1 MKHILARVFK
11 GRLQAVLIA
20 SFSLVAAL
28 TVGLGTLV
36 TSRVIN
42 NYLASAEE
50 ERVARDMDLAQA
62 FYQLKLDEV
71 AAISHRLVLDPWVV
85 ENLQDADQGQSE
97 AIQVIDQEITNK
109 ITVLALGGTHL
120 ITVLDQ
126 KGDIITGQVLL
137 PDGTLQAIPSGENMM
152 DLPIVSQAF
161 SSQKDLA
168 STEVIPA
175 VFLQPIGLAQ
185 QASIQLL
192 QTPRAAPVPFDPR
205 EGTAGFTLTGVSLL
219 HDQTGKTIG
228 AVVTAY
234 LFNNDFTLV
243 DRIKQVAGVDT
254 VTIFFGDLRVS
265 TNVMTESGERAVG
278 TLVSQAV
285 RDVVLSSG
293 QDYVGR
299 AFVVNQ
305 MYITRYIP
313 LYDHSGRIVG
323 MLYVGALVSAFD
335 TLIHTFNER
344 VALIALVCILLAGI
358 IAVPI
363 TRLITQPITELVEA
377 NRRLAQGDMTVRVQP
392 SGSSELGLLGT
403 SFNHMAETLQH
414 AQQELLQKQ
423 RLASMG
429 QLAAGVAHEINNPLG
444 TILLYSDVLYKESP
458 EEDPRRGD
466 LKMIIDETNR
476 CKTIVADLL
485 NFARQHD
492 VMAKIMNLHDLLD
505 EALKGLI
512 KLPKFEGIR
521 VEKNYDPELPFIMAD
536 PDQLRQVFIILLD
549 NAADAIE
556 ASGTITL
563 STRPV
568 DEHWIEIRISDTG
581 CGIAEENLSKVF
593 SPFFTTKPLGQG
605 TGLGLSIAYG
615 IIKMHRGQISLQ
627 SKAGE
632 GTTVTITL
640 PMRQPLNDPTIDKS
654 SAYLNEL
661 IG

>member
-1 MKHILARVFK
+1 
-11 GRLQAVLIA
+11 LQAVLIA

-42 NYLASAEE
+42 NYLAAAEE
-50 ERVARDMDLAQA
+50 DRVARDMDLAKA

-85 ENLQDADQGQSE
+85 ENVQAATQGQGD
-97 AIQVIDQEITNK
+97 AIRVIDQEITNK

-126 KGDIITGQVLL
+126 SGKSITGQVLM
-137 PDGTLQAIPSGENMM
+137 PDGSIKTVAGGENMM
-152 DLPIVSQAF
+152 GIPIVSQAF
-161 SSQKDLA
+161 STQKDLA

-175 VFLQPIGLAQ
+175 NFLEPVGLAQ
-185 QASIQLL
+185 QAYIQLL
-192 QTPRAAPVPFDPR
+192 QTPRAAPEPYDLS
-205 EGTAGFTLTGVSLL
+205 EGSAGLTLTGVSLL
-219 HDQTGKTIG
+219 RDNQGAIIG

-265 TNVMTESGERAVG
+265 TNVMTESGQRAVG

-285 RDVVLSSG
+285 RDVVLANG

-335 TLIHTFNER
+335 ALVHTFNER
-344 VALIALVCILLAGI
+344 VAIIAFVCIILAGV

-363 TRLITQPITELVEA
+363 ARLITHPITELVDA
-377 NRRLAQGDMTVRVQP
+377 NQRLAQGDMAVRVQP

-403 SFNHMAETLQH
+403 SFNNMVETLQH
-414 AQQELLQKQ
+414 AQQELLHKD

-444 TILLYSDVLYKESP
+444 TILLYSDILYKEMP
-458 EEDPRRGD
+458 DDDPRRAD

-492 VMAKIMNLHDLLD
+492 VMAKVMNLNDLLD
-505 EALKGLI
+505 EVIRRLAKQS
-512 KLPKFEGIR
+512 KLEGIE
-521 VEKNYDPELPFIMAD
+521 VEKKYDLDLPFIMAD
-536 PDQLRQVFIILLD
+536 PDQLKQVFIILLD
-549 NAADAIE
+549 NAAEAIE
-556 ASGTITL
+556 TSGTITV

-568 DEHWIEIRISDTG
+568 DEHWVEILISDTG

-593 SPFFTTKPLGQG
+593 TPFFTTKPLGQG

-627 SKAGE
+627 SKLGD

-640 PMRQPLNDPTIDKS
+640 PMRQPLSNSKMERS
-654 SAYLNEL
+654 SADI

>member
-1 MKHILARVFK
+1 MKHFLSRLFK

-28 TVGLGTLV
+28 TVGVGTLV

-42 NYLASAEE
+42 NYLTAAED
-50 ERVARDMDLAQA
+50 ERVSRDMDLAKA

-85 ENLQDADQGQSE
+85 DNLPAADQGQRD
-97 AIQVIDQEITNK
+97 AIEIIDQEITNK

-126 KGDIITGQVLL
+126 KGNIVTGQVLM
-137 PDGTLQAIPSGENMM
+137 PDGSIKNVLSGENMM
-152 DLPIVSQAF
+152 GLPIVAQAF
-161 SSQKDLA
+161 SLQMDLA
-168 STEVIPA
+168 SSEVIPNN
-175 VFLQPIGLAQ
+175 FLQPVGLAQ

-192 QTPRAAPVPFDPR
+192 QTPRAAPEPFDSR
-205 EGTAGFTLTGVSLL
+205 EGSAGLTLTGVSLL
-219 HDQTGKTIG
+219 RDNTGTIIG

-265 TNVMTESGERAVG
+265 TNVMTESGDRAVG

-285 RDVVLSSG
+285 RDVVLING

-313 LYDHSGRIVG
+313 LYDHSGHIVG

-335 TLIHTFNER
+335 ALVHTFNER
-344 VALIALVCILLAGI
+344 VAIIAIVCIILAGV

-377 NRRLAQGDMTVRVQP
+377 NQRLAQGDMSVRVQP

-403 SFNHMAETLQH
+403 SFNNMVETLQRT
-414 AQQELLQKQ
+414 QQELLHKD

-444 TILLYSDVLYKESP
+444 TILLYSDVLYKELP
-458 EEDPRRGD
+458 ADDPRRVD
-466 LKMIIDETNR
+466 LKMIIDETHR

-485 NFARQHD
+485 NFARQHE
-492 VMAKIMNLHDLLD
+492 VMTKVMNLHDLLD
-505 EALKGLI
+505 EVLKGLAKQS
-512 KLPKFEGIR
+512 KLEGIQ
-521 VEKNYDPELPFIMAD
+521 VEKKYDTDLPFIMAD

-549 NAADAIE
+549 NAAEAIE
-556 ASGTITL
+556 TSGTITIC
-563 STRPV
+563 TRPL
-568 DEHWIEIRISDTG
+568 DEHWVEIRISDTG
-581 CGIAEENLSKVF
+581 CGIAEENLNKVF
-593 SPFFTTKPLGQG
+593 TPFFTTKPLGQG

-615 IIKMHRGQISLQ
+615 IIKMHRGQINMQ
-627 SKAGE
+627 SKQGE

-640 PMRQPLNDPTIDKS
+640 PMRQPLSNSNLEKS
-654 SAYLNEL
+654 SAYI

>member
-1 MKHILARVFK
+1 MKNILSRLLK

-42 NYLASAEE
+42 NYLAAAEE
-50 ERVARDMDLAQA
+50 ERVARDMDLARA
-62 FYQLKLDEV
+62 FYQLKLDEI

-85 ENLQDADQGQSE
+85 ENVPTAAQGQPDS
-97 AIQVIDQEITNK
+97 IQLIDQEITNK

-126 KGDIITGQVLL
+126 RGNSITGQVLM
-137 PDGTLQAIPSGENMM
+137 PDGSIKTVAGGENMM
-152 DLPIVSQAF
+152 GIPIVSQAF

-175 VFLQPIGLAQ
+175 EYLQPVGLAQ

-192 QTPRAAPVPFDPR
+192 QTPRAAPEPFDPS
-205 EGTAGFTLTGVSLL
+205 EGTAGLTLTGVSLL
-219 HDQTGKTIG
+219 RDNKGTVIG

-285 RDVVLSSG
+285 RNVVLAKG

-305 MYITRYIP
+305 MYITSYIP
-313 LYDHSGRIVG
+313 LYDHSGRMVG

-335 TLIHTFNER
+335 ALVHTFNER
-344 VALIALVCILLAGI
+344 VAIITFVCIILAGV

-363 TRLITQPITELVEA
+363 ARLITQPITELVEA
-377 NRRLAQGDMTVRVQP
+377 NQRLAQGDMGVRVQP

-403 SFNHMAETLQH
+403 SFNNMVETLQR
-414 AQQELLQKQ
+414 AQQELLHKD

-444 TILLYSDVLYKESP
+444 TILLYSDVLCNEMTGD
-458 EEDPRRGD
+458 DPRRAD

-492 VMAKIMNLHDLLD
+492 VMAKVMNLHDLLD
-505 EALKGLI
+505 QVLKGLANQA
-512 KLPKFEGIR
+512 KLDGIR
-521 VEKNYDPELPFIMAD
+521 VEKDYDPNLPFIMAD

-549 NAADAIE
+549 NSAEAIE
-556 ASGTITL
+556 NSGTITI
-563 STRPV
+563 STRQA
-568 DEHWIEIRISDTG
+568 DEHWVDIRISDTG

-593 SPFFTTKPLGQG
+593 TPFFTTKPLGQG

-615 IIKMHRGQISLQ
+615 IIKMHRGQINLQ

-640 PMRQPLNDPTIDKS
+640 PMRQPLSNSNMDRAP
-654 SAYLNEL
+654 AYL

>member
-1 MKHILARVFK
+1 
-11 GRLQAVLIA
+11 
-20 SFSLVAAL
+20 VAAL

-42 NYLASAEE
+42 NYLAAAEE
-50 ERVARDMDLAQA
+50 ERVSRDMDLAKA

-85 ENLQDADQGQSE
+85 ENVPAADQGQSD
-97 AIQVIDQEITNK
+97 AIKVIDQEINNK

-126 KGDIITGQVLL
+126 KGDIITGQVLM
-137 PDGTLQAIPSGENMM
+137 PNGSIKAVQRGENMM
-152 DLPIVSQAF
+152 GLPIVSQAF
-161 SSQKDLA
+161 SSQQDLA
-168 STEVIPA
+168 STEVIPNN
-175 VFLQPIGLAQ
+175 FLQPVGLAQ

-192 QTPRAAPVPFDPR
+192 ETPRAAPEPFDPN
-205 EGTAGFTLTGVSLL
+205 EGTAGLTLTGVSLL
-219 HDQTGKTIG
+219 RDSSGTIIG

-285 RDVVLSSG
+285 RNVVLVNG

-335 TLIHTFNER
+335 TLVHTFNER
-344 VALIALVCILLAGI
+344 VAIIAFVCIILAGV

-363 TRLITQPITELVEA
+363 ARLITQPITELVEA
-377 NRRLAQGDMTVRVQP
+377 NRRLAQGDMTVRVEP

-403 SFNHMAETLQH
+403 SFNNMVETLQH
-414 AQQELLQKQ
+414 AQQELLHKD

-444 TILLYSDVLYKESP
+444 TILLYSDILYKELP
-458 EEDPRRGD
+458 ADDHRRAD

-485 NFARQHD
+485 NFARQHE
-492 VMAKIMNLHDLLD
+492 VMAKVMNLHDLLD
-505 EALKGLI
+505 EVLKGLT
-512 KLPKFEGIR
+512 KQSRFEGVR
-521 VEKNYDPELPFIMAD
+521 VEKNYDTDLPFIMAD
-536 PDQLRQVFIILLD
+536 SDQLRQVFIILLD
-549 NAADAIE
+549 NAAEAIE
-556 ASGTITL
+556 ASGTITIC
-563 STRPV
+563 TRPV
-568 DEHWIEIRISDTG
+568 DEHWVEIRISDTG
-581 CGIAEENLSKVF
+581 CGIAEENLNKVF
-593 SPFFTTKPLGQG
+593 TPFFTTKPLGQG

-627 SKAGE
+627 SKVGE

-640 PMRQPLNDPTIDKS
+640 PMRQPLSNSSLEKS
-654 SAYLNEL
+654 SAYL

>member
-1 MKHILARVFK
+1 MKDILSRVFK
-11 GRLQAVLIA
+11 GRLQVVLIG

-50 ERVARDMDLAQA
+50 ERVSRDMDLAQA

-85 ENLQDADQGQSE
+85 ENMQAAGQGQSN

-137 PDGTLQAIPSGENMM
+137 PDGTLKPIPSGQNMM
-152 DLPIVSQAF
+152 ALPIVSQAF

-168 STEVIPA
+168 STQVIPA
-175 VFLQPIGLAQ
+175 EYLQPIGLAQ

-205 EGTAGFTLTGVSLL
+205 EGTAGLTLTGVSLL

-285 RDVVLSSG
+285 RDVVLANG

-313 LYDHSGRIVG
+313 LYDHSGSIVG

-335 TLIHTFNER
+335 ALVHTFNER
-344 VALIALVCILLAGI
+344 VALIALVCILLAGV

-392 SGSSELGLLGT
+392 SGSSEFGLLGT

-414 AQQELLQKQ
+414 TQQELLQKE

-444 TILLYSDVLYKESP
+444 TILLYSDVLYKELP

-466 LKMIIDETNR
+466 LKMIIDESNR

-485 NFARQHD
+485 NFARQHE

-505 EALKGLI
+505 EALKGLV
-512 KLPKFEGIR
+512 KQPKFEGITI
-521 VEKNYDPELPFIMAD
+521 EKNYAPDIPFIMAD

-549 NAADAIE
+549 NAADAIQV
-556 ASGTITL
+556 SGTITL

-568 DEHWIEIRISDTG
+568 NEHWIEIRIGDTG

-593 SPFFTTKPLGQG
+593 TPFFTSKPLGQG

-615 IIKMHRGQISLQ
+615 IIKMHRGQINLQ
-627 SKAGE
+627 SKLGE
-632 GTTVTITL
+632 GTTVIITL
-640 PMRQPLNDPTIDKS
+640 PLRQPLNDPTIDNS
-654 SAYLNEL
+654 SPYLREL

>member
-1 MKHILARVFK
+1 MKNILSRLFR

-36 TSRVIN
+36 TSRVIH
-42 NYLASAEE
+42 NYLAAAEE
-50 ERVARDMDLAQA
+50 ERVSRDMDLAKA

-71 AAISHRLVLDPWVV
+71 AAISHRLVLDPWVI
-85 ENLQDADQGQSE
+85 ESMPAADQGQSQ
-97 AIQVIDQEITNK
+97 AVQVIDQEITNK

-120 ITVLDQ
+120 ITVLDRQ
-126 KGDIITGQVLL
+126 GDIITGQVLM
-137 PDGTLQAIPSGENMM
+137 PDGSLKAVPGGANMM
-152 DLPIVSQAF
+152 GLPIVAEVF
-161 SSQKDLA
+161 ASQKDQA
-168 STEVIPA
+168 STEVIPTN
-175 VFLQPIGLAQ
+175 FLQPVGLAQ
-185 QASIQLL
+185 QASIELL
-192 QTPRAAPVPFDPR
+192 QTPRAAPEPFDLR
-205 EGTAGFTLTGVSLL
+205 EGTAGLALTGVSPLR
-219 HDQTGKTIG
+219 DEAGKVIG

-285 RDVVLSSG
+285 RDVVLTNG

-313 LYDHSGRIVG
+313 LYAYNGSIVG
-323 MLYVGALVSAFD
+323 MLYVGALASAFD
-335 TLIHTFNER
+335 TLVYTFNER
-344 VALIALVCILLAGI
+344 VALIAFICIILAGV

-363 TRLITQPITELVEA
+363 ARLITQPITELVEA
-377 NRRLAQGDMTVRVQP
+377 NRSLAKGDMTVRVQP
-392 SGSSELGLLGT
+392 SGSGELGLLGR
-403 SFNHMAETLQH
+403 SFNNMAETLQH
-414 AQQELLQKQ
+414 TQQELLHKE

-444 TILLYSDVLYKESP
+444 TILLYSDVLYKELP
-458 EEDPRRGD
+458 EDDPHRAD

-485 NFARQHD
+485 NFARQHE
-492 VMAKIMNLHDLLD
+492 VMAKVMNLHDLLD
-505 EALKGLI
+505 EVLKGLA
-512 KLPKFEGIR
+512 KQPKFEGVR
-521 VEKNYDPELPFIMAD
+521 VEKEYAKDLPFIMAD

-549 NAADAIE
+549 NAAEAIE
-556 ASGTITL
+556 TSGTITIC
-563 STRPV
+563 TRPA
-568 DEHWIEIRISDTG
+568 DEYWVEIRISDTG
-581 CGIAEENLSKVF
+581 CGIAEENLSKIF

-615 IIKMHRGQISLQ
+615 IIKMHRGQINLQ
-627 SKAGE
+627 SKLGE

-640 PMRQPLNDPTIDKS
+640 PMRQPLSNSSLEKS
-654 SAYLNEL
+654 SAYM

>member
-654 SAYLNEL
+654 SAYLKEL

>member
-1 MKHILARVFK
+1 MKDILSRVFK
-11 GRLQAVLIA
+11 GRLQVVLIG

-28 TVGLGTLV
+28 TVSLGTLV

-50 ERVARDMDLAQA
+50 GRVARDMDLAQA

-85 ENLQDADQGQSE
+85 DNLQAAGQGQSN

-120 ITVLDQ
+120 ITVLNE
-126 KGDIITGQVLL
+126 KGDVITGQVLL
-137 PDGTLQAIPSGENMM
+137 PDGTLKAITSAENMM
-152 DLPIVSQAF
+152 ALPIVSQAF
-161 SSQKDLA
+161 TSQKDLA

-175 VFLQPIGLAQ
+175 EFLQPIGLAQ

-192 QTPRAAPVPFDPR
+192 QTPRAAPVPFDTQ
-205 EGTAGFTLTGVSLL
+205 EGTAGFTLTGISLL
-219 HDQTGKTIG
+219 HDPTGKTIG

-285 RDVVLSSG
+285 RDVVLANG

-323 MLYVGALVSAFD
+323 MLYVGALVSAFE
-335 TLIHTFNER
+335 TLVHTFNER
-344 VALIALVCILLAGI
+344 VALIALVCILLAGV

-414 AQQELLQKQ
+414 AQQELLQKE

-444 TILLYSDVLYKESP
+444 TILLYSDVLYKELP
-458 EEDPRRGD
+458 EEDPRRSD

-485 NFARQHD
+485 NFARQHE

-505 EALKGLI
+505 EALKGLV
-512 KLPKFEGIR
+512 KQPKFEGIR
-521 VEKNYDPELPFIMAD
+521 VEKKYDPDLPFIMAD
-536 PDQLRQVFIILLD
+536 SDQLRQVFIILLE
-549 NAADAIE
+549 NAADAIK

-581 CGIAEENLSKVF
+581 CGIAKENLSKVF
-593 SPFFTTKPLGQG
+593 TPFFTTKPLGQG

-627 SKAGE
+627 SKVGE

-640 PMRQPLNDPTIDKS
+640 PLRQPLNDPTIDKS
-654 SAYLNEL
+654 SAYIREL

>member
-1 MKHILARVFK
+1 MKHILSRLFK

-20 SFSLVAAL
+20 SFSLIAAL

-42 NYLASAEE
+42 NYLAAAEE
-50 ERVARDMDLAQA
+50 GRVARDMDLAKA

-85 ENLQDADQGQSE
+85 ENVPAANLGQSQS
-97 AIQVIDQEITNK
+97 IQVIDQEITNK

-120 ITVLDQ
+120 ITVLNQ
-126 KGDIITGQVLL
+126 EGDIITGQVLL
-137 PDGTLQAIPSGENMM
+137 PNGSLKTVPGGENMM
-152 DLPIVSQAF
+152 ALPIVSQAY

-175 VFLQPIGLAQ
+175 EFLQPIGLGQ

-192 QTPRAAPVPFDPR
+192 QTPRAAPVPYDPR
-205 EGTAGFTLTGVSLL
+205 EGTAGLTLTGVSLL
-219 HDQTGKTIG
+219 KDQSGKVIG

-278 TLVSQAV
+278 TRVSQAV
-285 RDVVLSSG
+285 RDVVLTNAK
-293 QDYVGR
+293 DYVGR

-313 LYDHSGRIVG
+313 LYDHNGTIVG

-335 TLIHTFNER
+335 ALVHTFNEQ
-344 VALIALVCILLAGI
+344 VGIIAFVCIILAGI
-358 IAVPI
+358 IAIPI
-363 TRLITQPITELVEA
+363 ARLITQPITELVEA
-377 NRRLAQGDMTVRVQP
+377 NRRLAHGDMTVRVQP

-403 SFNHMAETLQH
+403 SFNNMAETLQH
-414 AQQELLQKQ
+414 AQQELLHKD

-444 TILLYSDVLYKESP
+444 TILLYSDILYKEMP
-458 EEDPRRGD
+458 GDDPRRDD

-485 NFARQHD
+485 NFARQHE
-492 VMAKIMNLHDLLD
+492 VMAKVMNLHDLID
-505 EALKGLI
+505 ETLKGML
-512 KLPKFEGIR
+512 KKPSFDGIR
-521 VEKNYDPELPFIMAD
+521 VEKNYDPDLPFIMAD
-536 PDQLRQVFIILLD
+536 SDQLRQVFIILLD
-549 NAADAIE
+549 NAAEAID
-556 ASGTITL
+556 ASGAITI

-568 DEHWIEIRISDTG
+568 DEHWVEIRIKDTG
-581 CGIAEENLSKVF
+581 CGIAEENLGKVF
-593 SPFFTTKPLGQG
+593 TPFFTTKPLGEG

-627 SKAGE
+627 SIVGE

-640 PMRQPLNDPTIDKS
+640 PMRQPLSDPSIKKS
-654 SAYLNEL
+654 AVYV
-661 IG
+661 

>member
-11 GRLQAVLIA
+11 GRLQAVLIG

-42 NYLASAEE
+42 NYLAAAEE
-50 ERVARDMDLAQA
+50 GRVARDMDLAKA

-85 ENLQDADQGQSE
+85 ENVQAADQGQSA

-137 PDGTLQAIPSGENMM
+137 PDGTLKAIPNGENMM
-152 DLPIVSQAF
+152 TLPIVSQAF
-161 SSQKDLA
+161 YSQKDLA

-175 VFLQPIGLAQ
+175 EFLQPIGLAQ

-192 QTPRAAPVPFDPR
+192 QTPRAAPVPFDPQ
-205 EGTAGFTLTGVSLL
+205 EGTAGLTLTGVSLL
-219 HDQTGKTIG
+219 RDQAGKTIG

-293 QDYVGR
+293 QGYVGR

-335 TLIHTFNER
+335 SLVHTFNER
-344 VALIALVCILLAGI
+344 VALIALVCILLAGV
-358 IAVPI
+358 IAIPI
-363 TRLITQPITELVEA
+363 ARLITQPITELVEA

-403 SFNHMAETLQH
+403 SFNNMAETLQH
-414 AQQELLQKQ
+414 AQQELLHKE

-444 TILLYSDVLYKESP
+444 TILLYSDVLYKELP
-458 EEDPRRGD
+458 VEDPHRGD

-485 NFARQHD
+485 NFARQHEG
-492 VMAKIMNLHDLLD
+492 MAKIMNLHDLLD
-505 EALKGLI
+505 EALKSLV
-512 KLPKFEGIR
+512 KQANFEGIR
-521 VEKNYDPELPFIMAD
+521 VEKKYDPDLPFIMAD
-536 PDQLRQVFIILLD
+536 SDQLRQGFIILLD

-581 CGIAEENLSKVF
+581 CGIAEENLSKIF
-593 SPFFTTKPLGQG
+593 TPFFTTKPLGQG

-654 SAYLNEL
+654 SVYLKDL

>member
-1 MKHILARVFK
+1 MKKILSRLFR

-28 TVGLGTLV
+28 TVGVGTLV
-36 TSRVIN
+36 TSRVIH
-42 NYLASAEE
+42 NYLAAAEE
-50 ERVARDMDLAQA
+50 ERVARDMDLAKA

-71 AAISHRLVLDPWVV
+71 ASISHRLVLDPWVIESV
-85 ENLQDADQGQSE
+85 PAADRGQRE
-97 AIQVIDQEITNK
+97 AVQVIDQEITNK

-126 KGDIITGQVLL
+126 QGDIITGQVLF
-137 PDGTLQAIPSGENMM
+137 PDGSLKAVPGGENMM
-152 DLPIVSQAF
+152 NLPIVSQVF

-168 STEVIPA
+168 STEVIPSN
-175 VFLQPIGLAQ
+175 FLQPVGLAS
-185 QASIQLL
+185 QASIELL
-192 QTPRAAPVPFDPR
+192 QTPRAAPEAFDLR
-205 EGTAGFTLTGVSLL
+205 EGTAGLALTGVSLL
-219 HDQTGKTIG
+219 RDEANKVIG

-285 RDVVLSSG
+285 RDVVLTNG
-293 QDYVGR
+293 QNYVGR

-313 LYDHSGRIVG
+313 LYDHTTRIVG
-323 MLYVGALVSAFD
+323 MLYVGALASAFD
-335 TLIHTFNER
+335 TLVHTFNER
-344 VALIALVCILLAGI
+344 VALIAFVCIILAGV

-363 TRLITQPITELVEA
+363 ARLITQPITELVQA
-377 NRRLAQGDMTVRVQP
+377 NRGLAQGDMTVRVQP
-392 SGSSELGLLGT
+392 SGSGELGLLGR
-403 SFNHMAETLQH
+403 SFNNMAETLQH
-414 AQQELLQKQ
+414 TQQELLHKE

-444 TILLYSDVLYKESP
+444 TILLYSDVLYKELP
-458 EEDPRRGD
+458 ADDPHRAD

-485 NFARQHD
+485 NFARQHE

-505 EALKGLI
+505 EVLKRLAKQS
-512 KLPKFEGIR
+512 KLEGVR
-521 VEKNYDPELPFIMAD
+521 VEKRYDTDLPFIMAD
-536 PDQLRQVFIILLD
+536 PDQLRQVLIILLD
-549 NAADAIE
+549 NAAEAIE
-556 ASGTITL
+556 TSGTITI

-568 DEHWIEIRISDTG
+568 DEHWVEIRISDTG
-581 CGIAEENLSKVF
+581 CGIAEENLNKVF
-593 SPFFTTKPLGQG
+593 SPFFTTKPLGKG

-615 IIKMHRGQISLQ
+615 IIKMHRGQINLQ
-627 SKAGE
+627 SKQGE

-640 PMRQPLNDPTIDKS
+640 PMRQPLSNSTLEKS
-654 SAYLNEL
+654 SAYI

>member
-1 MKHILARVFK
+1 MKHFLSRLFK

-28 TVGLGTLV
+28 TVGVGTLV

-42 NYLASAEE
+42 NYLTAAED
-50 ERVARDMDLAQA
+50 ERVSRDMDLAKA

-85 ENLQDADQGQSE
+85 DNLPAADQGQND
-97 AIQVIDQEITNK
+97 AIKIIDQEITNK

-126 KGDIITGQVLL
+126 QGNIVTGQVLM
-137 PDGTLQAIPSGENMM
+137 PDGSIKNVSSGENMM
-152 DLPIVSQAF
+152 GLPIVAQAF
-161 SSQKDLA
+161 SLQIDLA
-168 STEVIPA
+168 STEVIPIN
-175 VFLQPIGLAQ
+175 FLQPVGLGQ

-192 QTPRAAPVPFDPR
+192 QTPRAAPEPFDSS
-205 EGTAGFTLTGVSLL
+205 EGSAGLTLTGVSLL
-219 HDQTGKTIG
+219 RDNTGAIIG

-265 TNVMTESGERAVG
+265 TNVMTESGDRAVG

-285 RDVVLSSG
+285 RDVVLVNG

-313 LYDHSGRIVG
+313 LYDHSGHIVG

-335 TLIHTFNER
+335 ALVHTFNER
-344 VALIALVCILLAGI
+344 VAIIAIVCIILAGV

-363 TRLITQPITELVEA
+363 TRLITQPVTELVEA
-377 NRRLAQGDMTVRVQP
+377 NQHLAQGDMSVRVQP

-403 SFNHMAETLQH
+403 SFNNMVETLQRT
-414 AQQELLQKQ
+414 QQELLHKD

-444 TILLYSDVLYKESP
+444 TILLYSDVLYKELP
-458 EEDPRRGD
+458 ADDPRRAD

-485 NFARQHD
+485 NFARQHE
-492 VMAKIMNLHDLLD
+492 VMAKVMNLHDLLD
-505 EALKGLI
+505 EVLKGLAKQS
-512 KLPKFEGIR
+512 KLEGIR
-521 VEKNYDPELPFIMAD
+521 VEKKYDSDLPFIMAD

-549 NAADAIE
+549 NAAEAIE
-556 ASGTITL
+556 SNGTITL
-563 STRPV
+563 CTRPL
-568 DEHWIEIRISDTG
+568 DEHWVEIRISDTG
-581 CGIAEENLSKVF
+581 CGIAEENLNKVF
-593 SPFFTTKPLGQG
+593 TPFFTTKPLGQG

-615 IIKMHRGQISLQ
+615 IIKMHRGQINLQ
-627 SKAGE
+627 SKQGE

-640 PMRQPLNDPTIDKS
+640 PMRQPLSNSTLEKS
-654 SAYLNEL
+654 SAYI

>member
-1 MKHILARVFK
+1 MKDILSRVFK
-11 GRLQAVLIA
+11 GRLQVVLIG

-85 ENLQDADQGQSE
+85 ENVQAADQGQSK

-137 PDGTLQAIPSGENMM
+137 PDGTLKAIPGGQNMM
-152 DLPIVSQAF
+152 ALPIVSQAF

-175 VFLQPIGLAQ
+175 EFLQPIGLAQ

-285 RDVVLSSG
+285 RDVVLVNG

-313 LYDHSGRIVG
+313 LYEHSGRIVG

-335 TLIHTFNER
+335 ALVHTFNER
-344 VALIALVCILLAGI
+344 VALIALVCILLAGV

-414 AQQELLQKQ
+414 AQQELLQKE

-444 TILLYSDVLYKESP
+444 TILLYSDVLYKELP
-458 EEDPRRGD
+458 EEDPLRGD

-485 NFARQHD
+485 NFARQHE
-492 VMAKIMNLHDLLD
+492 VVAKIMNLHDLLD
-505 EALKGLI
+505 EALKRMV
-512 KLPKFEGIR
+512 KQPKFEGISI
-521 VEKNYDPELPFIMAD
+521 EKKYAPDLPFIMAD

-549 NAADAIE
+549 NAADAIK
-556 ASGTITL
+556 ASGRITL

-568 DEHWIEIRISDTG
+568 NEHWIEIRIGDTG
-581 CGIAEENLSKVF
+581 CGIAEEDLSKVF
-593 SPFFTTKPLGQG
+593 TPFFTTKPLGQG

-627 SKAGE
+627 SKVGD

-640 PMRQPLNDPTIDKS
+640 PLRQPLNDPTIDKS
-654 SAYLNEL
+654 SAYLREL

>member
-1 MKHILARVFK
+1 MKHFLSRLFK

-28 TVGLGTLV
+28 TVGVGTLV

-42 NYLASAEE
+42 NYLTAAED
-50 ERVARDMDLAQA
+50 ERVSRDMDLAKA

-85 ENLQDADQGQSE
+85 DNLPAADQGQRD
-97 AIQVIDQEITNK
+97 AIEIIDQEITNK

-126 KGDIITGQVLL
+126 KGNIVTGQVLM
-137 PDGTLQAIPSGENMM
+137 PDGSIKNVLSGENMM
-152 DLPIVSQAF
+152 GLPIVAQAF
-161 SSQKDLA
+161 SLQMDLA
-168 STEVIPA
+168 SSEVIPNN
-175 VFLQPIGLAQ
+175 FLQPVGLAQ

-192 QTPRAAPVPFDPR
+192 QTPRAAPEPFDSR
-205 EGTAGFTLTGVSLL
+205 EGSAGLTLTGVSLL
-219 HDQTGKTIG
+219 RDNTGTIIG

-265 TNVMTESGERAVG
+265 TNVMTESGDRAVG

-285 RDVVLSSG
+285 RDVVLING

-313 LYDHSGRIVG
+313 LYDHSGHIVG

-335 TLIHTFNER
+335 ALVHTFNER
-344 VALIALVCILLAGI
+344 VAIIAIVCIILAGV

-377 NRRLAQGDMTVRVQP
+377 NQRLAQGDMSVRVQP

-403 SFNHMAETLQH
+403 SFNNMVETLQRT
-414 AQQELLQKQ
+414 QQELLHKD

-444 TILLYSDVLYKESP
+444 TILLYSDVLYKELP
-458 EEDPRRGD
+458 ADDPRRVD

-485 NFARQHD
+485 NFARQHE
-492 VMAKIMNLHDLLD
+492 VMTKVMNLHDLLD
-505 EALKGLI
+505 EVLKGLAKQS
-512 KLPKFEGIR
+512 KLEGIQ
-521 VEKNYDPELPFIMAD
+521 VEKKYDTDLPFIMAD

-549 NAADAIE
+549 NAAEAIE
-556 ASGTITL
+556 TSGTITIC
-563 STRPV
+563 TRPL
-568 DEHWIEIRISDTG
+568 DEHWVEIRISDTG
-581 CGIAEENLSKVF
+581 CGIAEENLNKVF
-593 SPFFTTKPLGQG
+593 TPFFTTKPLGQG

-615 IIKMHRGQISLQ
+615 IIKMHRGQINMQ
-627 SKAGE
+627 SKQGE

-640 PMRQPLNDPTIDKS
+640 PMRQPLSNSNLEKS
-654 SAYLNEL
+654 SAYI

>member
-1 MKHILARVFK
+1 
-11 GRLQAVLIA
+11 LQAVLIA

-42 NYLASAEE
+42 NYLAAAEE
-50 ERVARDMDLAQA
+50 DRVSRDMDLAKA

-85 ENLQDADQGQSE
+85 ENVPAAAQRQRDA
-97 AIQVIDQEITNK
+97 IRVIDQEITNK

-126 KGDIITGQVLL
+126 NGNSITGQVLM
-137 PDGTLQAIPSGENMM
+137 PDGSIKSVAGGENMM
-152 DLPIVSQAF
+152 GMSIVSEAF
-161 SSQKDLA
+161 STQQDLA
-168 STEVIPA
+168 STEVIPGN
-175 VFLQPIGLAQ
+175 FLEPVGLAQ
-185 QASIQLL
+185 QAHIQLL
-192 QTPRAAPVPFDPR
+192 QTPRAAPEPFDPS
-205 EGTAGFTLTGVSLL
+205 EGSAGLTLTGVSLL
-219 HDQTGKTIG
+219 RDNKGAIIG

-265 TNVMTESGERAVG
+265 TNVMTELGERAVG

-285 RDVVLSSG
+285 RDVVLANG

-313 LYDHSGRIVG
+313 LYDHSRRIVG

-335 TLIHTFNER
+335 ALVYTFNER
-344 VALIALVCILLAGI
+344 VAIIAFVCIILAGV

-363 TRLITQPITELVEA
+363 ARLITQPITELVDA
-377 NRRLAQGDMTVRVQP
+377 NQRLAQGEMSVRVQP

-403 SFNHMAETLQH
+403 SFNNMVETLQH
-414 AQQELLQKQ
+414 AQQELLHKD

-444 TILLYSDVLYKESP
+444 TILLYSDVLYNELP
-458 EEDPRRGD
+458 DGDPRRTD

-485 NFARQHD
+485 NFARQHE

-505 EALKGLI
+505 EVLKGLA
-512 KLPKFEGIR
+512 KQSRLEGIK
-521 VEKNYDPELPFIMAD
+521 VEKNYDADLPFIMAD
-536 PDQLRQVFIILLD
+536 SDQLRQVFVILLD
-549 NAADAIE
+549 NAAEAIE
-556 ASGTITL
+556 TSGTITV
-563 STRPV
+563 STRQA
-568 DEHWIEIRISDTG
+568 DEHWVEIRISDTG

-593 SPFFTTKPLGQG
+593 TPFFTTKPLGQG

-615 IIKMHRGQISLQ
+615 IIKMHRGQINLQ
-627 SKAGE
+627 SKVVE
-632 GTTVTITL
+632 GTRVTITL
-640 PMRQPLNDPTIDKS
+640 PMRQPLSNSKLEKS
-654 SAYLNEL
+654 SANL

>member
-1 MKHILARVFK
+1 MKNILSRLFK
-11 GRLQAVLIA
+11 FRLQAVLIA

-42 NYLASAEE
+42 NYLAAAEE
-50 ERVARDMDLAQA
+50 ERVARDMDLAKA

-85 ENLQDADQGQSE
+85 ENAPAAAQGQLD

-126 KGDIITGQVLL
+126 RGNSITGQVLM
-137 PDGTLQAIPSGENMM
+137 PDGSLITVAGGENLMG
-152 DLPIVSQAF
+152 LPIVSEAF

-175 VFLQPIGLAQ
+175 KFLQPVGLAQ

-192 QTPRAAPVPFDPR
+192 QTPRAAPEPFDPS
-205 EGTAGFTLTGVSLL
+205 EGTAGLTLTGVSLL
-219 HDQTGKTIG
+219 RDNTGAVIG

-285 RDVVLSSG
+285 RDVVLANG

-335 TLIHTFNER
+335 ALVHTFNER
-344 VALIALVCILLAGI
+344 VAIIAIICIILAGV

-363 TRLITQPITELVEA
+363 ARLITQPITELVEA
-377 NRRLAQGDMTVRVQP
+377 NRRLAQGDMDVRVQP
-392 SGSSELGLLGT
+392 STSSELGLLGT
-403 SFNHMAETLQH
+403 SFNNMVETLQH
-414 AQQELLQKQ
+414 AQQELLHKD

-444 TILLYSDVLYKESP
+444 TILLYSDVLYKELP
-458 EEDPRRGD
+458 EDDPRRAD

-485 NFARQHD
+485 NFARQHE
-492 VMAKIMNLHDLLD
+492 VMARVMNLHDLLD
-505 EALKGLI
+505 EVLKGLAKQS
-512 KLPKFEGIR
+512 KLEGIK
-521 VEKNYDPELPFIMAD
+521 VEKDYDPDLPFIMAD

-549 NAADAIE
+549 NSAEAIQ
-556 ASGTITL
+556 ASGTITIG
-563 STRPV
+563 TRQA
-568 DEHWIEIRISDTG
+568 DEHWVEIRISDSG
-581 CGIAEENLSKVF
+581 CGIAEGNLRKVF
-593 SPFFTTKPLGQG
+593 TPFFTTKPLGQG

-627 SKAGE
+627 SKVGE

-640 PMRQPLNDPTIDKS
+640 PMRQPLSNSKLEKS
-654 SAYLNEL
+654 STYL